1 MKNHSNLNPVP
12 ERKQPTQ
19 ARSQRIVDAIV
30 LAAQKILSEEGSCAL
45 NTNYVAKVAG
55 VNIASL
61 YRWFPNKEAII
72 EGLFEELLREEMS
85 QLLELLKQHNDL
97 QLQAEIM
104 SVKQV
109 LSLIIDTTIM
119 RHQRF
124 LSLHKSY
131 YQQNLDSFNFA
142 ERGVLDTNHTW
153 IEMSDKWLATFVRE
167 HRPGLTCEEASF
179 RAYIVTRAV
188 QGVCLSAATD
198 QPELLGQKRFR
209 QRLFSLA
216 EGQLQL
222 E

>member
-1 MKNHSNLNPVP
+1 MKNTSKLKSVP
-12 ERKQPTQ
+12 ERKLPTQ
-19 ARSQRIVDAIV
+19 VRSQRIVEAIV
-30 LAAQKILSEEGSCAL
+30 RAAQKILSEEGSRAL
-45 NTNYVAKVAG
+45 NTNYVAEVAG

-61 YRWFPNKEAII
+61 YRWFRNKEAII
-72 EGLFEELLREEMS
+72 EGVFEDLLREEMS

-97 QLQAEIM
+97 QLQPGVM
-104 SVKQV
+104 SVEKM
-109 LSLIIDTTIM
+109 LSFIIDTTIM

-124 LSLHKSY
+124 LSLHKNY

-153 IEMSDKWLATFVRE
+153 IDMSDKWLATFVRE
-167 HRPGLTCEEASF
+167 HRPSLTGEEASF
-179 RAYIVTRAV
+179 RAYVVTRAV

-198 QPELLGQKRFR
+198 RPELLGEARFR

-222 E
+222 D